1 MGLLSVHDQPDV
13 RLLRLYAIGYLE
25 EKRAETRLSG
35 LLQATRSNYLIVAVP
50 TGLVRGVF
58 DALHLPGLSLPSAID
73 GESLRAGI
81 VVMTPAE
88 LERVGGAAKINERGR
103 VYPYSLGEL
112 QEVAA
117 KDWPGVAACWHLRVR
132 SPELGELRRT
142 YGLPTKVEG
151 ESDFSIVVACRKTGV
166 LVASATSKSTNQ
178 SSSARLPDWLG
189 PAR

>member
-1 MGLLSVHDQPDV
+1 MSVISTNDFPDT
-13 RLLRLYAIGYLE
+13 RLLRLYAIGYLK
-25 EKRAETRLSG
+25 EKRAEVRLSG
-35 LLQATRSNYLIVAVP
+35 LLQATRGNYLIVAVP

-88 LERVGGAAKINERGR
+88 LERVGGIAKINERGR

-166 LVASATSKSTNQ
+166 LVANATSKSTNQ
-178 SSSARLPDWLG
+178 PFSARLPDWLG